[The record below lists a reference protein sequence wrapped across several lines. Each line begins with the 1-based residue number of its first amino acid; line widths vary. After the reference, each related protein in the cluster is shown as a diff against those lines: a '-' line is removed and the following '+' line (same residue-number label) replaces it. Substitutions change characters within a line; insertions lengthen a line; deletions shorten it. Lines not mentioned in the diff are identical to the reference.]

1 MCPLEV
7 GNRLMPVTPIGTRYT
22 TDTRGLPN
30 GDAAL
35 LVKSGTTDLA
45 LRYSVAADADLVE
58 R

>member
-1 MCPLEV
+1 
-7 GNRLMPVTPIGTRYT
+7 MPVTPIGTRYT